1 MSDALKFE
9 VNTSGFQDQL
19 AKIRNRLSDT
29 QKGRL
34 LDEVALE
41 ARTMLINATPKRSGN
56 TQDAWQVIKTGEHS
70 RTVVNSSKVAS
81 MLEYGT
87 PRGNPGALI
96 FPSNGD
102 FLYFKNQE
110 GNLIRKRS
118 VHGMQPRHFIKKTM
132 PAITQMFMDKVQALV
147 ERLAARG

>member
-1 MSDALKFE
+1 MSNALKFE
-9 VNTSGFQDQL
+9 VNTGGFEKQL
-19 AKIRNRLSDT
+19 AEMREALSPK
-29 QKGRL
+29 QQNML
-34 LDEVALE
+34 LDQVALE
-41 ARTMLINATPKRSGN
+41 ARTMLVNATPKRPGN
-56 TQDAWQVIKTGEHS
+56 TQDSWRSESPADGVRE
-70 RTVVNSSKVAS
+70 VVSSSKVTS

-96 FPSNGD
+96 FPTNGD

-132 PAITQMFMDKVQALV
+132 PALTQMFMAKVQALA